1 MKKLAILYSEYTPTI
16 DAVKFQLDGIA
27 DIHTFK
33 SEDEIDFERYDIVV
47 AVNYDGETKNN
58 VLKTHYSLL
67 PSFEGDEPLKQ
78 AILSGVK
85 VTGITVYYSGTKEI
99 ITQYPIFIK
108 NGTHY
113 DEILQ
118 ELKYLEQTILPLA
131 IKKILQNEPFE
142 IRDLI
147 GGNSCSG
154 SCAGCKGCSN

>member
-1 MKKLAILYSEYTPTI
+1 MKKLAILYSEYTPAI

-67 PSFEGDEPLKQ
+67 PAFEGDEPLKQ

-108 NGTHY
+108 NGAHY

-118 ELKYLEQTILPLA
+118 ELKYLANCP
-131 IKKILQNEPFE
+131 
-142 IRDLI
+142 
-147 GGNSCSG
+147 S
-154 SCAGCKGCSN
+154 